1 MTLDARKKSVR
12 PDEHEPSDTA
22 RYDGSTMKLADLP
35 PSDTKRW
42 ITRRKA
48 EVVAAVR
55 SGLITLDDA
64 CRRYSLSVDE
74 FLSWQTTLD
83 RHGLA
88 GLRVTRLQDWRQTR

>member
-1 MTLDARKKSVR
+1 MTLDERKNSSR
-12 PDEHEPSDTA
+12 PGEPEIAAQGDIPGF
-22 RYDGSTMKLADLP
+22 DGSNMKLDDLP
-35 PSDTKRW
+35 PPDTKRW

-88 GLRVTRLQDWRQTR
+88 GLRVTRLQDFR